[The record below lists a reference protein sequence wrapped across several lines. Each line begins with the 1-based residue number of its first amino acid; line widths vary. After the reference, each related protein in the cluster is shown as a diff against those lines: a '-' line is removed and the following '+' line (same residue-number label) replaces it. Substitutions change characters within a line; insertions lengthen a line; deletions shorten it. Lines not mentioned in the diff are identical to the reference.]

1 MTNTVNDL
9 SFVIQ
14 VPKEQDD
21 LATLEKM
28 AAELKKLR
36 TTNQLLQEQLSVLLN
51 TVETY
56 KKVDV
61 VRSEQ
66 INALNSAVDSRKQL
80 DELQLRKEELLK
92 MEISL
97 YKARVSMLEADL
109 KNAKKSKIKTQ
120 IISTLISVSLA
131 YFAIK

>member
-61 VRSEQ
+61 VRAEQ